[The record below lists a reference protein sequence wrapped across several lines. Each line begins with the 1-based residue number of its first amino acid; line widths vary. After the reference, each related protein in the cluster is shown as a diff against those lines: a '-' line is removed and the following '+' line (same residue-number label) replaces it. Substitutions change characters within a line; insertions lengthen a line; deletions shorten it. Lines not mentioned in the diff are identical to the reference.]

1 MRHFGG
7 GIGHLQSHCSQRA
20 EQGIS
25 ETGSISSSED
35 EEPNSSSGG
44 GSGAHVVVRQ
54 DALDEDGDTEDM
66 GSSDDSDSME
76 SGGASDDD
84 SEPELDSDDN
94 GYDSL

>member
-1 MRHFGG
+1 MRHFGE

-20 EQGIS
+20 GQGIS
-25 ETGSISSSED
+25 ETSSISSSED

-44 GSGAHVVVRQ
+44 GSGTHMVRQ
-54 DALDEDGDTEDM
+54 DVLDEDGDTEDM
-66 GSSDDSDSME
+66 GSSDESDSME